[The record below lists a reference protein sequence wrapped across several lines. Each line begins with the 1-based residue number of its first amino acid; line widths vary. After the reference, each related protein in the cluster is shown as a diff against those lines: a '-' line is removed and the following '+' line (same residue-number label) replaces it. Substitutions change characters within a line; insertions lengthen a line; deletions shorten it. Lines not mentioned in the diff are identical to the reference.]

1 MPGQCVN
8 RKVSLPS
15 KPSKLEHVG
24 EKLRCEGDRA
34 HSYKPRGRWLSEGF
48 MEKVS
53 FELGSEGGAEFG
65 DIEKGGSIFG
75 GRGGTIW
82 EKCKESLHSP
92 SLTECRHVQERES
105 VGAESE
111 DRRF

>member
-1 MPGQCVN
+1 MN
-8 RKVSLPS
+8 RMVSLPS
-15 KPSKLEHVG
+15 KLSKLEHVG
-24 EKLRCEGDRA
+24 EKSPTCKGDSA
-34 HSYKPRGRWLSEGF
+34 HSYGPQGHWLSEGF

-53 FELGSEGGAEFG
+53 SELGCEGGAEFW

-105 VGAESE
+105 VGAEPE